1 MLLFPACEPI
11 VVRGMEKRKRNVVRV
26 ADSAVLTRAVGFGGF
41 CLRLQIEDLE
51 FEWFD
56 RARQHWSLGLSHI

>member
-1 MLLFPACEPI
+1 M
-11 VVRGMEKRKRNVVRV
+11 RGMEKRKRNVVRV
-26 ADSAVLTRAVGFGGF
+26 ADPAVLTRAVGFGGF

-56 RARQHWSLGLSHI
+56 RARQHSSLGLSDI